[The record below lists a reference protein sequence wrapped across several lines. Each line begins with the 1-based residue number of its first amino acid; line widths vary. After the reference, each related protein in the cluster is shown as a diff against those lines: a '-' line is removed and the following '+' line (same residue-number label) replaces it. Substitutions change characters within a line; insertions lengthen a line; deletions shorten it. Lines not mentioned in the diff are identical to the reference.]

1 VKVEKMLANRKI
13 IISGGG
19 TGGHVFPA
27 IAIADALR
35 NQLDNPEILFVGA
48 KGRMEMEKVPEA
60 GYSIIGL
67 PVEGF
72 RRKFS
77 LANLKVILNLF
88 RSLRMA
94 RKIIRK
100 FSPDV
105 VVGVG
110 GYASGPVLRKAASM
124 GIPTLIQ
131 EQNSYAGVTN
141 RLLAKKAKKI
151 CVAYEGMGN
160 YFPAEKLVLAGNPVR
175 KEILQIRTGDNTS
188 SLGLS
193 ASPGP
198 AGTDAAG
205 TNAAGTH
212 QEVSA
217 GMPTGTENARV
228 FFGIRED
235 ARVLLILGGSLGAR
249 TINLSVQGKLDLIL
263 ESGVTV
269 LWQCGKY
276 YYEEVKKSLEGAGES
291 IILKD
296 FIQRMDMAYMAADV
310 IIARA
315 GAITISELC
324 LVGKPSILVPSPNV
338 AEDHQTKNAK
348 ALSSQSAAIYIPDK
362 EAPERMIP
370 EALELLG
377 DKGKQGMLSKNISG
391 MAIEDSAGRIAK
403 EVIGIM

>member
-1 VKVEKMLANRKI
+1 MAKQQANKKV

-27 IAIADALR
+27 IAIADALCR
-35 NQLDNPEILFVGA
+35 QLTNPDILFVGA
-48 KGRMEMEKVPEA
+48 NGRMEMEKVPEA

-72 RRKFS
+72 RRKLS
-77 LANLKVILNLF
+77 LSNLKVILNLLK
-88 RSLRMA
+88 SLRMA
-94 RKIIRK
+94 QRIIRK

-110 GYASGPVLRKAASM
+110 GYASGPVLRKAAGM

-151 CVAYEGMGN
+151 CVAYEGMEN
-160 YFPAEKLVLAGNPVR
+160 YFPAEKLILAGNPVR
-175 KEILQIRTGDNTS
+175 KEILEIHS
-188 SLGLS
+188 SDKSPSSKDS
-193 ASPGP
+193 AQ
-198 AGTDAAG
+198 
-205 TNAAGTH
+205 NAK
-212 QEVSA
+212 S
-217 GMPTGTENARV
+217 
-228 FFGIRED
+228 FFGFND
-235 ARVLLILGGSLGAR
+235 NARVLLILGGSLGAR
-249 TINLSVQGKLDLIL
+249 TINQAVLGELERIK
-263 ESGVTV
+263 ESGVLV

-276 YYEEVKKSLEGAGES
+276 YHEEVKKSLEGAGEN
-291 IILKD
+291 IVLKD
-296 FIQRMDMAYMAADV
+296 FIQRMDLAYMAADV

-324 LVGKPSILVPSPNV
+324 LVGKASILVPSPNV

-362 EAPERMIP
+362 EAVKRMIP
-370 EALELLG
+370 EALDLLG
-377 DKGKQGMLSKNISG
+377 DDKRQEILSKNITG
-391 MAIEDSAGRIAK
+391 MAIEDSADRIAK